1 MTASRASGLVAT
13 FFGCVLSAGAAQ
25 AQMDPPIKAAAPPSN
40 PLDRAGLIDNARS
53 GMPAALWRGVSMARA
68 RSLILDLPAAPQS
81 RVLRDLQFRLLTT
94 SATPP
99 AADGA
104 AGANLFTLRVERL
117 AAMAEAESAHELLRR
132 ADGKEEEAT
141 ARLVTEALLRTDQRA
156 SACARV
162 KAAGDR
168 YKDRWW
174 REAAIVCHIE
184 ARETDAARAQLD
196 ALRNEADPAFVALA
210 TRALGTGPLP
220 TIGTTENGLILALLD
235 IAGLPTPIGE
245 SSLDTPGLLR
255 AAIENKAMPL
265 ERRVEIAERA
275 ERSGVV
281 EPDRLAEFYAE
292 LSRGL
297 KDAAAT
303 TPTAWR
309 AVVFAQAQGATSNEQ
324 RVIVAHRLYQVSR
337 DTAGSAIRALAS
349 SIAAA
354 RPTPEHAEYA
364 TSGFL
369 AALTLDRFDRAS
381 EWFAAARGGSEAAA
395 ADRIVLL
402 APLAAIAGL
411 PDRPPLDPKMMER
424 RAVLRPQSAVALH
437 AVLMALEAAPR
448 EALAPLAPKDVKT
461 APDAATSALLS
472 AAEAGRFGETICRAA
487 ALAGTTPVAS
497 LDPDKVAAILRAL
510 VQISRR
516 DVARSFALEYA
527 ILAGL

>member
-1 MTASRASGLVAT
+1 
-13 FFGCVLSAGAAQ
+13 
-25 AQMDPPIKAAAPPSN
+25 MDPPFKPSAPPSD

-53 GMPAALWRGVSMARA
+53 GMPASMWRGVSMARA
-68 RSLILDLPAAPQS
+68 RSLVLDLPAAPQS

-99 AADGA
+99 APDGVMPS
-104 AGANLFTLRVERL
+104 LFTLRVGRL

-132 ADGKEEEAT
+132 ADGREDAAT
-141 ARLVTEALLRTDQRA
+141 ARLVSEALLRTGQRA

-168 YKDRWW
+168 YKDQWW
-174 REAAIVCHIE
+174 REAAIVCHIH
-184 ARETDAARAQLD
+184 ARESDAARARLD
-196 ALRNEADPAFVALA
+196 ALRNEKDADPAFVALA
-210 TRALGTGPLP
+210 AHALGAGPVP
-220 TIGTTENGLILALLD
+220 TIGATESGLMLALLD
-235 IAGLPTPIGE
+235 IAGLPTPIGGA
-245 SSLDTPGLLR
+245 SLDTPGLLR

-275 ERSGVV
+275 ERSGVI

-309 AVVFAQAQGATSNEQ
+309 AVVFAQAQGAASNEQ
-324 RVIVAHRLYQVSR
+324 RVVLAHRLYQVSR
-337 DTAGSAIRALAS
+337 DTAGSAIRALAAA
-349 SIAAA
+349 IAAA
-354 RPTPEHAEYA
+354 QPTPAHAEFA

-381 EWFAAARGGSEAAA
+381 EWFAAARGGPEAQA
-395 ADRIVLL
+395 ADRVVLL
-402 APLAAIAGL
+402 APLAAIARL
-411 PDRPPLDPKMMER
+411 PDRPPLDLKMMER
-424 RAVLRPQSAVALH
+424 RAALRPQSAAALY

-448 EALAPLAPKDVKT
+448 ETLAPLAPKGTTKVT
-461 APDAATSALLS
+461 PDAATSALLA

-487 ALAGTTPVAS
+487 TLAGATPLAS

-510 VQISRR
+510 LRINRR
-516 DVARSFALEYA
+516 DVARAFALEYA